1 MPRLF
6 DDLIKERI
14 DKIHQI
20 RLAKELP
27 RSVANQIFEN
37 LPDNQIFGQSELFNW
52 ITENLGLD
60 DSALIQQG
68 IDQLV
73 AEKKLLQVEKAGK
86 VFYRKFMQL

>member
-1 MPRLF
+1 MSRPF
-6 DDLIKERI
+6 DDVIRERI

-20 RLAKELP
+20 RISKALP
-27 RSVANQIFEN
+27 ISVGNQIFEN
-37 LPDNQIFGQSELFNW
+37 LPDNQIFEQSELFNW
-52 ITENLGLD
+52 ITQNLGLD

-73 AEKKLLQVEKAGK
+73 AEKKLLQVEKAAK

>member
-27 RSVANQIFEN
+27 RSVGNQIFEN
-37 LPDNQIFGQSELFNW
+37 LPDNQIFEQTELFNW

-73 AEKKLLQVEKAGK
+73 SEKKLISVEKSGK
-86 VFYRKFMQL
+86 IFYRKYTQL